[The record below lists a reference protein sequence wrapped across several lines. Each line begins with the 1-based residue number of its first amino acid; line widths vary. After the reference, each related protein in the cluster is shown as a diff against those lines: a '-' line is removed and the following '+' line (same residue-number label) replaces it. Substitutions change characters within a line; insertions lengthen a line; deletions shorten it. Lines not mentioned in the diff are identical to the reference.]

1 MSYFRSFTGCSRIVA
16 AMITLL
22 FAANASAQCY
32 IVENALSFVVD
43 GGTFGPSGLTAGDC
57 LNEAIRDIPSGG
69 TVRLR
74 IGTGQYFIVRA
85 PMVGTPEGDER
96 TGLRFIDKVVTIEAF
111 NPAASPLDAII
122 SADTTLGAVPD
133 YRLFNVRGQ
142 FGELTLNRVTLENG
156 RSLTP
161 GQTNGGAI
169 KHDSLL
175 PLRLTDC
182 IIRDNIAGTRGGGI
196 WSQNICLLENVLF
209 VNNRADPTNVPGNP
223 GESIRGGGLYH
234 APGKPLGA
242 QIALSMMACRFHC
255 NTSLEEGG
263 GMWLGGGY
271 QRRVS
276 NCEFYGNAATVSGGA
291 MTANGTTFPS
301 PNPPTLDW
309 LQFDDCRFGAANS
322 VGAACDSP
330 AYRAGNSAGI
340 DGGAVQL
347 VDNAQ
352 PIYIRCTFENNRILA
367 GSNGRGGAIY
377 ISSVGGNNPNLPRS
391 AVFIESLFLRNQSFN
406 TGQTP
411 AGEGGAVFIRESS
424 SPYFLDCGFVENA
437 SRLGG
442 GMHVIGGSNPRM
454 YNCVFSRNSVGGAG
468 PQGSAIW
475 ANASSPQL
483 LHCSLLSPIGSP
495 LVWLNSVSAT
505 PMQLT
510 GSIVWGN
517 GPGGPNRA
525 FGGNGVVLLDPALT
539 ANPQALF
546 SDLDVDVPGRF
557 ADQSVDPARTSNINC
572 DPLVANAP
580 INDVH
585 LTNCSPCIDRADH
598 LLAGTRYLQIFA
610 NPLATFGFS
619 FALIT
624 GAPENE
630 QSDFDYDDDFLPPQ
644 GAFHNDASGPRP
656 RNPRLATS
664 GGPVACEADMGAD
677 ESIRDITDSIT
688 LFCDPASDGQPPL
701 EIASADACSPF
712 GVGEACGPLCEGEQ
726 LCLTGVFDGL
736 CPTGVV
742 YQWYF
747 RDDANNDP
755 AFCGPLTTEF
765 VPVVNNGRITGA
777 NTPNLCFTDVE
788 LCDTG
793 CYRLIITRS
802 TCGGPSRFFCAE
814 DLATGLATSICGD
827 ELTVDVC
834 ISVYQA
840 PEIQVH
846 PLPATVCLGGTQN
859 LCATVQVPVGC
870 EPQCIWYRVVGTPDN
885 VNTPGFPFDDVRVC
899 PLQAPLAGITCN
911 DTPLGGGLFAC
922 CLTFSPATI
931 NHIGDYYV
939 VVTCG
944 GLECSVQSDPAEL
957 EVIDPQPL
965 VNNAAVCVGGR
976 QCLEQVAV
984 LPPLTPGSTY
994 TYQWFRRP
1002 ESDCLTTPCPA
1013 GDCSAGTPLTNSGP
1027 FSGVNTPVLC
1037 IDPASTAL
1045 RGCYYVVVGIDGL
1058 DVDSLPDDGKCVS
1071 ASNCACLTVIDPFP
1085 VVADAAVC
1093 LGGTQTLEQTAT
1105 LPALPAGYTYT
1116 FQWFFRGTSNCL
1128 TTPCPAGQCG
1138 GGTTVSNG
1146 GRFSGANTP
1155 NLTITNAMAVD
1166 AGCYYISVGID
1177 GPEGPA
1183 IDAAKCLKSSNC
1195 ACLSVVNP
1203 QPVVNNAAVCLG
1215 GTQTLEQVASLPS
1228 LPAGYTYTFQWFFR
1242 GTSNCITTPCELGDC
1257 TGGAPVSNGG
1267 RFSGANTPNLTI
1279 TGAFAADAGCYYVRV
1294 GIDGPEGSAI
1304 DAAKCIKA
1312 SNCACLAVVNPLPTV
1327 NDAAV
1332 CLGGTQALEQTATL
1346 PSLPSGYAYTFQW
1359 FFRGTSN
1366 CITTPCPAGDC
1377 TGGTTVPNSGRF
1389 SGANTP
1395 TLTITNAMA
1404 ADAGC
1409 YYIVV
1414 SLDGPEGPGQDGPKC
1429 AKASNCAC
1437 LSVVNPQPLVANA
1450 AACLGGTQTLEQT
1463 ATLPPLPAGYTYT
1476 FQWFFRGTSNCIT
1489 TPCPAGDCTGGTTV
1503 PNSGRFSGANTP
1515 NLTIT
1520 GALAADAGC
1529 YYVSVGIDGPEG
1541 PAIDAGKCLK
1551 NSNCACLS
1559 IVDPIPLVAN
1569 AAVCIGGTQTLE
1581 QTATLPTLP
1590 AGYTYTF
1597 QWFFRGTSNCIA
1609 TPCPAGDCTGGTAVS
1624 NSGRFSGANTPSLT
1638 ISNAMAID
1646 AGCYYVSVGIDGP
1659 EGPAID
1665 AAKCVKNSN
1674 CACLVVVNPLPVV
1687 ANAAVCLGGT
1697 QTLEQTAVLPA
1708 LPVGYAYTFQW
1719 FFRGTSNCITTPCPA
1734 GDCTGGTTVP
1744 NSGRF
1749 SGANTPTLTITN
1761 AMAADAGCYYI
1772 VVSLD
1777 GPEGPGQDGP
1787 KCAKASNCAC
1797 LSVVNPQPMV
1807 ANAAACLGGRQCL
1820 EVSTLPALPAG
1831 YSYTYQ
1837 WFRLPTS
1844 NCLTTPCQN
1853 GACSGGTELTNS
1865 GGFSGVTTPI
1875 LCIDPAIAS
1884 HQGCYYVRIGIDGP
1898 EGPAQ
1903 DGPKCMVVSNCA
1915 CLSVIDPVPVV
1926 ASRTVCID
1934 GDQCLSV
1941 NVGAFPALPAN
1952 YTYTFQWFFI
1962 GNADCIAAPCPG
1974 GACSGG
1980 SPLANSSVYSGV
1992 TTPTLCLNN
2001 AQLIHQGCY
2010 YVQVGINGPEDGA
2023 IDAAKCLRFSNCAC
2037 LRVLPQPTFTLQ
2049 PEPAAVCVGGRQTL
2063 TANVTNPGGLSLCL
2077 QWYRKTS
2084 CSLQGEG
2091 VPVVDGS
2098 GISGATTNTLTFDP
2112 ASLDH
2117 EGCYYLR
2124 ARLCEPNDLSKCPW
2138 VDSTCACLDVRP
2150 PLVPCVL
2157 ECVSGESDSAGN
2169 CLFCPGVDI
2178 TLCCDVVGTEGP
2190 VCYQW
2195 QFCADSGPAGCFI
2208 DIPSAN
2214 SACFIIENFNPAIHT
2229 GCYRVRINYLDLSG
2243 GLGCPD
2249 SSDKCD
2255 AVYSLPICVA
2265 ETDRCCPDVCDCK
2278 DNADPTQPFYALW
2291 KTGEWDGQSGE
2302 WSFDRSTTDGIVIK
2316 AADDFFLCPSSM
2328 HHITRFLGEM
2338 LVRQSNP
2345 LIEFQA
2351 KLFLY
2356 EDCDGQPGE
2365 QIAEFDSDCP
2375 AFVSGAPDGFTRYQV
2390 KFDLSEECFW
2400 LRGGTYWVSLVAI
2413 APPADASFEAFWAG
2427 VGLPGTPPI
2436 PTVMGRQPVFMDGDN
2451 DWAEYDPCCHPCA
2464 DLQFCLSGKSCPIM
2478 WDNGL
2483 PFLGGADSDSP
2494 PSPPFQVRGTRSEKS
2509 ALPVRN
2515 SRAADQFIV
2524 KTCNPEEVCYL
2535 EGYIFT
2541 NCIGFEAHLE
2551 IYESDCR
2558 VPQFE
2563 LPQASPVF
2571 YSAIADPANI
2581 IDLGYT
2587 GLQVGTTAVRAY
2599 KVIFCAF
2606 DPGLTFEPGRNYW
2619 VSLSVK
2625 DSFSANER
2633 AFFAHVKT
2641 PCDPCTEPY
2650 VWKVDPGMELAP
2662 GRQIPDWRSAGEDFA
2677 FLIATKKQ
2685 PGTSPIGGP
2694 GEGDLCI
2701 ADANNNNEIDV
2712 QDIFVFLSAWFAGC
2726 P

>member
-1 MSYFRSFTGCSRIVA
+1 MSYFRSFTGCSRIIA
-16 AMITLL
+16 AMIVLL

-32 IVENALSFVVD
+32 IVEPGALVVN

-57 LNEAIRDIPSGG
+57 LNDAIRDVLPGQTI
-69 TVRLR
+69 RLR
-74 IGTGQYFIVRA
+74 TDTGPYFIVRA
-85 PMVGTPEGDER
+85 PMAGTPEADER
-96 TGLRFIDKVVTIEAF
+96 TGLRFIDKEVTIEADD
-111 NPAASPLDAII
+111 PAATPLDAII
-122 SADTTLGAVPD
+122 SADTTLGAMPD

-142 FGELTLNRVTLENG
+142 MGLLTLNRVTLENG
-156 RSLTP
+156 RSITP

-169 KHDSLL
+169 KHDSLM

-182 IIRDNIAGTRGGGI
+182 IIRNNTAGTRGGGI
-196 WSQNICLLENVLF
+196 WSQNICFLENVLF
-209 VNNRADPTNVPGNP
+209 VNNRADPTDVPGNP

-242 QIALSMMACRFHC
+242 QVALSMTGCRFHC

-598 LLAGTRYLQIFA
+598 LLASARYTLIFA
-610 NPLATFGFS
+610 NPLATLQFP

-624 GAPENE
+624 GAPQNE

-644 GAFHNDASGPRP
+644 GAFHNDGSGPRP

-701 EIASADACSPF
+701 EIASADPCSPF
-712 GVGEACGPLCEGEQ
+712 GVGMACGPLCEGEQ

-814 DLATGLATSICGD
+814 DLTTGLATSICGD

-1294 GIDGPEGSAI
+1294 GIDGPEGPAI

-1346 PSLPSGYAYTFQW
+1346 PSLPSGYA
-1359 FFRGTSN
+1359 
-1366 CITTPCPAGDC
+1366 
-1377 TGGTTVPNSGRF
+1377 
-1389 SGANTP
+1389 
-1395 TLTITNAMA
+1395 
-1404 ADAGC
+1404 
-1409 YYIVV
+1409 
-1414 SLDGPEGPGQDGPKC
+1414 
-1429 AKASNCAC
+1429 
-1437 LSVVNPQPLVANA
+1437 
-1450 AACLGGTQTLEQT
+1450 
-1463 ATLPPLPAGYTYT
+1463 YT

-1665 AAKCVKNSN
+1665 AAKC
-1674 CACLVVVNPLPVV
+1674 
-1687 ANAAVCLGGT
+1687 
-1697 QTLEQTAVLPA
+1697 
-1708 LPVGYAYTFQW
+1708 
-1719 FFRGTSNCITTPCPA
+1719 
-1734 GDCTGGTTVP
+1734 
-1744 NSGRF
+1744 
-1749 SGANTPTLTITN
+1749 
-1761 AMAADAGCYYI
+1761 
-1772 VVSLD
+1772 
-1777 GPEGPGQDGP
+1777 
-1787 KCAKASNCAC
+1787 
-1797 LSVVNPQPMV
+1797 
-1807 ANAAACLGGRQCL
+1807 
-1820 EVSTLPALPAG
+1820 
-1831 YSYTYQ
+1831 
-1837 WFRLPTS
+1837 
-1844 NCLTTPCQN
+1844 
-1853 GACSGGTELTNS
+1853 
-1865 GGFSGVTTPI
+1865 
-1875 LCIDPAIAS
+1875 
-1884 HQGCYYVRIGIDGP
+1884 
-1898 EGPAQ
+1898 
-1903 DGPKCMVVSNCA
+1903 
-1915 CLSVIDPVPVV
+1915 
-1926 ASRTVCID
+1926 
-1934 GDQCLSV
+1934 
-1941 NVGAFPALPAN
+1941 
-1952 YTYTFQWFFI
+1952 
-1962 GNADCIAAPCPG
+1962 
-1974 GACSGG
+1974 
-1980 SPLANSSVYSGV
+1980 
-1992 TTPTLCLNN
+1992 
-2001 AQLIHQGCY
+2001 
-2010 YVQVGINGPEDGA
+2010 
-2023 IDAAKCLRFSNCAC
+2023 LRFSNCAC
-2037 LRVLPQPTFTLQ
+2037 LRVLPQPTFTLH

-2138 VDSTCACLDVRP
+2138 VDSTCACLDVRL

-2178 TLCCDVVGTEGP
+2178 TLCCDVVGAEGP

-2694 GEGDLCI
+2694 GEGDVCI